1 MKFLF
6 CQPGLTNKANVDSLI
21 KNLIKRSLKL
31 NNKDYLEINSL
42 NKKNKDSIK
51 LKKYYFISK
60 KISLIVNG
68 LIFFFKLKDLI
79 KIRKVSHIFF
89 DGYTIFDLFF
99 FSILNFSK
107 KTKLIIY
114 LRIPYD
120 QIYQTKYFFNIS
132 VKNLKKKEN
141 VVFITDTNNLKNHFK
156 KNFKINS
163 TILPIPGESQNK
175 CKFNKIDVKNLNILF
190 PGKSRDEKGIKNIIQ
205 MFKNS
210 DLKDNVFFS
219 FSENKTISNKLDNV
233 KNLRLISLNSNLNYQ
248 SFILSIKKADIIL
261 LPYTHQSYRLR
272 SSGIF
277 IDTIKLNK
285 LLFVPHLTW
294 MSQIL
299 KKYELDKLVIKKWSI
314 DIILSR
320 LVYINKNFKSFH
332 KKYQIMHAEL
342 SKNNSNIKY
351 MANFKK
357 II

>member
-1 MKFLF
+1 M
-6 CQPGLTNKANVDSLI
+6 
-21 KNLIKRSLKL
+21 
-31 NNKDYLEINSL
+31 
-42 NKKNKDSIK
+42 
-51 LKKYYFISK
+51 
-60 KISLIVNG
+60 
-68 LIFFFKLKDLI
+68 
-79 KIRKVSHIFF
+79 
-89 DGYTIFDLFF
+89 
-99 FSILNFSK
+99 
-107 KTKLIIY
+107 
-114 LRIPYD
+114 
-120 QIYQTKYFFNIS
+120 
-132 VKNLKKKEN
+132 KKKEN

-163 TILPIPGESQNK
+163 IILPIPGESQNK
-175 CKFNKIDVKNLNILF
+175 CKFNKINIKNLNILF
-190 PGKSRDEKGIKNIIQ
+190 PGKSRDEKGTKNIIQ

-219 FSENKTISNKLDNV
+219 FAENKTIVNKLDDV
-233 KNLRLISLNSNLNYQ
+233 KNLRLISLNPNLNYK

-320 LVYINKNFKSFH
+320 LVYINKNFKSFY

-351 MANFKK
+351 ITNFKK